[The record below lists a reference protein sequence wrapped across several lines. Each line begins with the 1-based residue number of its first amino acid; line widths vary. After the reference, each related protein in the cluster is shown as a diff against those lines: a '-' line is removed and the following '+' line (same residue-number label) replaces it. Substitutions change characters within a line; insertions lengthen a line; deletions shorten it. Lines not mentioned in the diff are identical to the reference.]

1 MKRDPESKRDEKPKR
16 RTEKKRAVASKRNSV
31 TNRNATLKQRTGK
44 QPTAGTN
51 GATRPKLK
59 RPDRTAVPAKVTTEA
74 CMPNVIES
82 EMSDHAPATQ
92 VGELALKIRQRIQ
105 TERLTDGS
113 FFMTEAQLAAQYNAS
128 RTVTR
133 EAVSR
138 LQALGILEGRK
149 RKGLIVRCPD
159 PLVLFQNSLPSLVT
173 SPDDWRDVAQLRY
186 ALEVGAI
193 ELAIRSATEEQ
204 IERLAEIERDLERAV
219 REDIAS
225 LSAIELDVKF
235 HSLILEMTGSRMVAG
250 MQQVLVQFFHST
262 PRSDATPASAERIC
276 WEHRE
281 LLDAIRDRD
290 VERARAMIRI
300 QIRGTLDAADRDASP
315 GMPTMRRVERDV
327 IDRRVD
333 RDVIDRRVDKGSNA
347 RCV

>member
-1 MKRDPESKRDEKPKR
+1 MKRDDKEKRDPDSRREPDSKR
-16 RTEKKRAVASKRNSV
+16 RTEMRPVAATKRSPV
-31 TNRNATLKQRTGK
+31 THRNAPLKQRSGN
-44 QPTAGTN
+44 QETAEAGV
-51 GATRPKLK
+51 AKRRSLK
-59 RPDRTAVPAKVTTEA
+59 RRNGVGVPAQVTIEA
-74 CMPNVIES
+74 CVPDVADVDMP
-82 EMSDHAPATQ
+82 DHAPATQ

-204 IERLAEIERDLERAV
+204 IERLAKIERDLERAV

-235 HSLILEMTGSRMVAG
+235 HSLILEMTGSRMIAG
-250 MQQVLVQFFHST
+250 MQQVLVQFFQTT

-300 QIRGTLDAADRDASP
+300 QIRGTLDAADRDASQ
-315 GMPTMRRVERDV
+315 GMPTMRRAERDV
-327 IDRRVD
+327 TNRRVA
-333 RDVIDRRVDKGSNA
+333 RGANS